1 MAYITNSD
9 IEERLGPAKYLGL
22 TDDEATGAPDTGRVT
37 EAREGAEGE
46 VDSYLARQYR
56 VPVNLTAYP
65 ELESVLK
72 SIALDLAEYRLHAR
86 RPPVPFAVTQKHD
99 YAVLWLRRVA
109 EAEILLPAESAVT
122 ENDARAPIAE
132 TLGEPRVFTRDELA
146 GL

>member
-1 MAYITNSD
+1 MSYITNSE

-22 TDDEATGAPDTGRVT
+22 TDDEATGTPDTGRVT

-46 VDSYLARQYR
+46 VNSYLARHYR
-56 VPVNLTAYP
+56 VPIDLTAYP
-65 ELESVLK
+65 ELDAVLK
-72 SIALDLAEYRLHAR
+72 SVVLDLAEYRLHAR

-109 EAEILLPAESAVT
+109 NAEIVLPADKAVA
-122 ENDARAPIAE
+122 ENDARGPIADV
-132 TLGEPRVFTRDELA
+132 LGAPRVFTRDELA